1 MKNIIQSVKGTRD
14 FYPAEKA
21 VNTWLYQAIREVSE
35 SFGYQEYDAPFLESI
50 DLYAAKSGEE
60 LVKEQSFVFP
70 DKNGNLIALRP
81 ELTPSLVRMIAQK
94 QQQLNYPLRWWSFG
108 PFWRY
113 ESPQKGRGREFFQW
127 NADMIGVA
135 SPEADA
141 EMAALMAGL
150 FQKVG
155 LGPDQVK
162 VFVNNRRLMEKELLD
177 LGIPAELQGTAFRV
191 IDRRDK
197 LEESAWKAYAFEL
210 GLNESQFDGIQTL
223 LSSQDLWK
231 KSPELPRFFEAVD
244 ALGVSDYVAYAP
256 RIIRGLDY
264 YTGTVVEAQAIT
276 SDIRRSIAGGGRYD
290 NLLADVG
297 GEPLAGVGFAMGDMV
312 IEVILEELGLLP
324 ENRDSS
330 PANVMITVFDED
342 SQMAAYQLGAELRR
356 TGLAIYTYP
365 IPDKLGKQFRH
376 AERIGAQVALVLGP
390 DEINKGEV
398 AVKNLSTREQFNI
411 PREELVKAILDQL
424 D

>member
-1 MKNIIQSVKGTRD
+1 
-14 FYPAEKA
+14 
-21 VNTWLYQAIREVSE
+21 
-35 SFGYQEYDAPFLESI
+35 
-50 DLYAAKSGEE
+50 
-60 LVKEQSFVFP
+60 
-70 DKNGNLIALRP
+70 
-81 ELTPSLVRMIAQK
+81 
-94 QQQLNYPLRWWSFG
+94 
-108 PFWRY
+108 
-113 ESPQKGRGREFFQW
+113 
-127 NADMIGVA
+127 
-135 SPEADA
+135 
-141 EMAALMAGL
+141 
-150 FQKVG
+150 
-155 LGPDQVK
+155 
-162 VFVNNRRLMEKELLD
+162 
-177 LGIPAELQGTAFRV
+177 
-191 IDRRDK
+191 
-197 LEESAWKAYAFEL
+197 EESAWKIYAFEL

-330 PANVMITVFDED
+330 PANVMVTVFDED

-424 D
+424 DNKKAA